1 MVSKV
6 AGSFSGLI
14 MVKSNFVVYGN
25 LSMILSLFEKQD
37 NKLGKI
43 NYHLQLQ
50 VLVDEKWI

>member
-6 AGSFSGLI
+6 AGSFIGLI
-14 MVKSNFVVYGN
+14 MVNTNFVVYGN
-25 LSMILSLFEKQD
+25 LSTILSLFEKQD

-43 NYHLQLQ
+43 THHLQLQ

>member
-6 AGSFSGLI
+6 AGSFSGLT

-37 NKLGKI
+37 YKLGKSTH
-43 NYHLQLQ
+43 HLQLQ
-50 VLVDEKWI
+50 VLVAERWI

>member
-6 AGSFSGLI
+6 ASSFSGLI
-14 MVKSNFVVYGN
+14 MVKSNFVVYRN

-43 NYHLQLQ
+43 THHLQLQ

>member
-14 MVKSNFVVYGN
+14 MVKSNFVVYGH
-25 LSMILSLFEKQD
+25 LSMILSLFERQD

-43 NYHLQLQ
+43 AHHLQLQ